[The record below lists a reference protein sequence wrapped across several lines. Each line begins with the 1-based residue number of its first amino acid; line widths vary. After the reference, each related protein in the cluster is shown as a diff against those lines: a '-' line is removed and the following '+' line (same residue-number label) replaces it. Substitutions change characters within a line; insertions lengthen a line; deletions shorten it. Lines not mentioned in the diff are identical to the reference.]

1 MAITSVALA
10 TLNEI
15 HKGLLIS
22 SSYKFNTI
30 TMLVRLT
37 FFFLGVSLVM
47 GRGQLDAQ
55 TLAPTLLGFMIWF
68 YAAIGITNMSV
79 NLTEEAQTG
88 TLEQVYM
95 TTVNTGVI
103 AIGRSL
109 AALVVA
115 SSMVLLIATALM
127 LIFKI
132 GIPLRW
138 EALPVFALTIFG
150 LFGLGFMIGGATLV
164 FKQVHQLANFAENVL
179 LWLSGALLPVALFP
193 DWLETLSKF
202 LPATQGIIVLR
213 KVVLEGSSLSTAWAN
228 GGLPLLILNS
238 AAYFAVG
245 WFVFRWS
252 ERISRG
258 RGLMG
263 QY

>member
-1 MAITSVALA
+1 MVIAAVPLAL
-10 TLNEI
+10 LNEV
-15 HKGLLIS
+15 HKGLLIYW
-22 SSYKFNTI
+22 SYKFNTM
-30 TMLVRLT
+30 TMLVRLS
-37 FFFLGVSLVM
+37 FFFIGVSLIM
-47 GRGQLDAQ
+47 GRGHLDAQ
-55 TLAPTLLGFMIWF
+55 ALAPTLLGFMIWF

-103 AIGRSL
+103 ALGRSL
-109 AALVVA
+109 GALLVA
-115 SSMVLLIATALM
+115 SSMLVLMTTALS
-127 LIFKI
+127 LIFGI
-132 GIPLRW
+132 TIPLRL
-138 EALPVFALTIFG
+138 EGLPVLALIAFG

-164 FKQVHQLANFAENVL
+164 FKQVHQLANFAENIL

-193 DWLETLSKF
+193 EWLETFSKF

-228 GGLPLLILNS
+228 GSLALLIVNS
-238 AAYFAVG
+238 TAYFVIG
-245 WFVFRWS
+245 WSVFKWS
-252 ERISRG
+252 ERISKG